1 MTTNAAKCT
10 IDRNKRKMGH
20 FSSCSL
26 PYLQW
31 NLDRTNLYNE
41 VLYIMNECVQ
51 NYLGYKLYLNL
62 PKKKITCNIYTS
74 NLVTAHLPCVLFLS
88 WPITRPH
95 FSGKKF
101 HKNSEDHEIM
111 LKEVGVGSETSQ
123 ISMDFYKGFIV
134 LYHSSTILLV
144 TSTSFCLFNK
154 FRDFL
159 NLSIKSTVFKI
170 CNNQHTQGITLY
182 NYRKSKN
189 HVTVLHP

>member
-1 MTTNAAKCT
+1 MTA
-10 IDRNKRKMGH
+10 D
-20 FSSCSL
+20 
-26 PYLQW
+26 
-31 NLDRTNLYNE
+31 
-41 VLYIMNECVQ
+41 
-51 NYLGYKLYLNL
+51 
-62 PKKKITCNIYTS
+62 
-74 NLVTAHLPCVLFLS
+74 LPCVLFLS
-88 WPITRPH
+88 WPITGPH

-101 HKNSEDHEIM
+101 HKNSEDHGIM

-182 NYRKSKN
+182 IGSLKTTSLSCIHKKTGRYKN
-189 HVTVLHP
+189 GEFSFGSCCKLFISCCYKGV

>member
-1 MTTNAAKCT
+1 MCAK
-10 IDRNKRKMGH
+10 
-20 FSSCSL
+20 L
-26 PYLQW
+26 PTGRLQIVPS
-31 NLDRTNLYNE
+31 E
-41 VLYIMNECVQ
+41 
-51 NYLGYKLYLNL
+51 KFNL
-62 PKKKITCNIYTS
+62 PQKKITCNIYIYTS
-74 NLVTAHLPCVLFLS
+74 NLVTVHLPCVLFLS

-111 LKEVGVGSETSQ
+111 LKEIGVGSETSQ

-182 NYRKSKN
+182 IGSLKTTSLSCIHKKKQVGTRMENFHLEVVVSCS
-189 HVTVLHP
+189 